1 MKITPSSCYL
11 VCSVPSSAMEIPPP
25 FVSGTVVYLMLTVLA
40 MASGIVMGITGKL
53 NRENAQYVSQRLI
66 LLIELID

>member
-1 MKITPSSCYL
+1 
-11 VCSVPSSAMEIPPP
+11 MEIPPP